1 MAVALLVRC
10 AVVERVV
17 RGAASD
23 GATGAAT
30 SDGAAGATA
39 AALAVSVTIWA
50 GATVAPLAEA
60 AGVARRLEVGFTSCS
75 EFSCLVG
82 EALAVLERVL
92 VRLLVVAG
100 FTCSF
105 SLVSGDSD
113 IFFMKKT
120 PFNRMMRH
128 QRRQKSLFTATKKY
142 CRLFR

>member
-1 MAVALLVRC
+1 VAVALLVRF
-10 AVVERVV
+10 AVVERAV
-17 RGAASD
+17 RGAASV
-23 GATGAAT
+23 GAAGAAV
-30 SDGAAGATA
+30 SDGAAEAAASDG

-50 GATVAPLAEA
+50 GGTVAPLAEA
-60 AGVARRLEVGFTSCS
+60 ADVARRLAVGFTSCS
-75 EFSCLVG
+75 EFSCLAG

-120 PFNRMMRH
+120 PFYRMMR
-128 QRRQKSLFTATKKY
+128 L
-142 CRLFR
+142 

>member
-1 MAVALLVRC
+1 VAVALLARF
-10 AVVERVV
+10 AVVERAV
-17 RGAASD
+17 RGAASV
-23 GATGAAT
+23 GAAGAAV
-30 SDGAAGATA
+30 SDGAAEAAG

-50 GATVAPLAEA
+50 GGTVAPLAEA
-60 AGVARRLEVGFTSCS
+60 ADVARRLAVGFTSCS
-75 EFSCLVG
+75 EFSCLAG

-120 PFNRMMRH
+120 PFYRMMR
-128 QRRQKSLFTATKKY
+128 L
-142 CRLFR
+142 